1 MKIRR
6 RALTGAPLL
15 IAGAG
20 AAVAVSACETTTGN
34 LIAPPQVELCLEVE
48 PEGLEFPVNVSGT
61 RVNAP
66 GCEDVYV
73 GEHLIQVD
81 VEGYEFYEALL
92 VLDAPT
98 EHTIAL
104 TPDDA
109 GDTGDTGSTDS
120 GS

>member
-34 LIAPPQVELCLEVE
+34 LVAPPQVELCLDVE
-48 PEGLEFPVNVSGT
+48 PEGLEFPVDVNGI
-61 RVNAP
+61 RVDAP

-73 GEHLIQVD
+73 GDQLLQAD
-81 VEGYEFYEALL
+81 VEGYELYE
-92 VLDAPT
+92 VLIGVTEPT
-98 EHTIAL
+98 EHTVVL
-104 TPDDA
+104 TPESA
-109 GDTGDTGSTDS
+109 GDTGSADS
-120 GS
+120 GN